1 MRSPPS
7 PEVTSRARSVWST
20 GRRRPTSADAGP
32 HERLD
37 DGGVAA
43 GVVVEVGRNQRA
55 AGEAVA
61 PLPEAASQR
70 QGPAAGVAGGVVELM
85 STERGAHRADDGVDL
100 ARGAA
105 VAEVQ
110 TVAEAGVGRDRADH
124 QIGRANV

>member
-70 QGPAAGVAGGVVELM
+70 QGPAAGVAGGVVEL
-85 STERGAHRADDGVDL
+85 
-100 ARGAA
+100 
-105 VAEVQ
+105 
-110 TVAEAGVGRDRADH
+110 DRSDEH
-124 QIGRANV
+124 TSELQSLMRISYDVFCLKKTKRISE